1 MPFGLNDISRVFTQ
15 IMKKATHA
23 IREIWRVRCVI
34 YLDDLL
40 ILHQNPHQLKENNPF
55 PSTSGLDC
63 QFRKIE
69 PNPVKSIQIPGL
81 DVEYLGHVSAPSRRE
96 NSNCH

>member
-1 MPFGLNDISRVFTQ
+1 
-15 IMKKATHA
+15 MKKAIHA

-40 ILHQNPHQLKENNPF
+40 ILHQDPNRLKEITPQDY
-55 PSTSGLDC
+55 PILSTSGLDC

-69 PNPVKSIQIPGL
+69 PNPVRSIQILGL
-81 DVEYLGHVSAPSRRE
+81 DVEYL
-96 NSNCH
+96 